1 MSKPKPIRIKT
12 ILRALIAL
20 SMLIIWSFVLMTG
33 IFLWLAPRGQG
44 AGQTDYIIGLN
55 RHEIGDIH
63 FYFSVIA
70 VILTLVHVFI
80 DWKAFKG
87 LMRYLVHAGHR
98 SGFEEL
104 HGE

>member
-1 MSKPKPIRIKT
+1 MSGSKT
-12 ILRALIAL
+12 IRKKTIMRAIISL
-20 SMLIIWSFVLMTG
+20 SMLILWSFVLLTG

-63 FYFSVIA
+63 FYFSIIA
-70 VILTLVHVFI
+70 VIFTIAHLLI

-98 SGFEEL
+98 SRFEDL
-104 HGE
+104 HGG